1 MYDSDWSSGS
11 KRRIGDTDMLNEREI
26 IENSIGI
33 IRGKTDFV
41 PEIGLI
47 LGSGLGDYAEQIE
60 NPVVIPYGEIPD
72 FPVSTVAGHAGQF
85 VLGTCKGKNV
95 IAMQGRVHYYEGYSQ
110 RMITLPVRIMKRL
123 GVQYMVLTN
132 AAGGV
137 NRNFDPGTL
146 MMIRDHINYSGG
158 NLLMGANWE
167 EDGPRFPDMTRV
179 YAAELRTRLRSAAAK
194 KGIKLEEGVY
204 MMFSGPCYETP
215 AEVRLAGILGAD
227 AVGMSTVPE
236 AIVCAHCGIPVIG
249 ISCITNFGAGIL
261 EQPLNHKEVVE
272 TAARVKKT
280 FVELLDTI
288 LEEVIG

>member
-1 MYDSDWSSGS
+1 MCLRSADSW
-11 KRRIGDTDMLNEREI
+11 KR
-26 IENSIGI
+26 
-33 IRGKTDFV
+33 
-41 PEIGLI
+41 
-47 LGSGLGDYAEQIE
+47 LGDYAEQIE

-158 NLLMGANWE
+158 NPLMGANWE
-167 EDGPRFPDMTRV
+167 DDGPRFPDMTRYMRRNCGLV
-179 YAAELRTRLRSAAAK
+179 CGALLRRRALSWRKAS
-194 KGIKLEEGVY
+194 I
-204 MMFSGPCYETP
+204 
-215 AEVRLAGILGAD
+215 
-227 AVGMSTVPE
+227 
-236 AIVCAHCGIPVIG
+236 
-249 ISCITNFGAGIL
+249 
-261 EQPLNHKEVVE
+261 
-272 TAARVKKT
+272 
-280 FVELLDTI
+280 
-288 LEEVIG
+288 

>member
-1 MYDSDWSSGS
+1 
-11 KRRIGDTDMLNEREI
+11 MLNEREI
-26 IENSIGI
+26 IEKSIDI
-33 IRGKTDFV
+33 IRRKTDFV

-137 NRNFDPGTL
+137 NQNFDPGTL

-158 NLLMGANWE
+158 NPLMGANWE

>member
-1 MYDSDWSSGS
+1 
-11 KRRIGDTDMLNEREI
+11 MLNEREI
-26 IENSIGI
+26 IENSIEI

-158 NLLMGANWE
+158 NPLMGSNWE
-167 EDGPRFPDMTRV
+167 DDGPRFPDMTRV